1 MSLRRWN
8 KLHTPQTDVLCAEQH
23 DDINKSENTAESKQ
37 TRPPLLPSSFA
48 IGLMAGWGGGCAGS
62 HGSGRRADRSI
73 HLFAAGSVV
82 PACPLP
88 AYLLS
93 GKLFVVVSF
102 DSDTHHAR
110 FVHDLLDDF
119 SALADDFAWTAEKH
133 MKMNRWSGFIAV
145 F

>member
-1 MSLRRWN
+1 MER
-8 KLHTPQTDVLCAEQH
+8 D
-23 DDINKSENTAESKQ
+23 DDIDKSDNTAESKQ
-37 TRPPLLPSSFA
+37 TRSPLLPSSFA
-48 IGLMAGWGGGCAGS
+48 IGLMAGWGGAGS

-102 DSDTHHAR
+102 DSDTHHAG

-119 SALADDFAWTAEKH
+119 SALADDFA
-133 MKMNRWSGFIAV
+133 
-145 F
+145 

>member
-1 MSLRRWN
+1 M
-8 KLHTPQTDVLCAEQH
+8 
-23 DDINKSENTAESKQ
+23 
-37 TRPPLLPSSFA
+37 
-48 IGLMAGWGGGCAGS
+48 GGGVS
-62 HGSGRRADRSI
+62 HGRGRRVDRSI

-119 SALADDFAWTAEKH
+119 SALADDFA
-133 MKMNRWSGFIAV
+133 
-145 F
+145 